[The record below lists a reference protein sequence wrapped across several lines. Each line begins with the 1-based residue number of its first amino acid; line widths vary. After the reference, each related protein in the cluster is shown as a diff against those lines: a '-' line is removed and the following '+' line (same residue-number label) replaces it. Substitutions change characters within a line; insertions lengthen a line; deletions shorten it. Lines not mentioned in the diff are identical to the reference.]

1 MATRGVAEAQPPE
14 RDDRIGLLMTLIHT
28 ADSSLEGK
36 RDLGDSAAC
45 GGITAGSV
53 GGDPGDIDDID
64 PNADAKNVHNLNYA
78 SVFPLG
84 HEYNMSQKVT
94 VYLAWIL
101 AG

>member
-53 GGDPGDIDDID
+53 GGDPGDSKTGTWLQ
-64 PNADAKNVHNLNYA
+64 ARVVRTK
-78 SVFPLG
+78 
-84 HEYNMSQKVT
+84 T
-94 VYLAWIL
+94 VRKAIPDCP
-101 AG
+101 GECVQGEREI